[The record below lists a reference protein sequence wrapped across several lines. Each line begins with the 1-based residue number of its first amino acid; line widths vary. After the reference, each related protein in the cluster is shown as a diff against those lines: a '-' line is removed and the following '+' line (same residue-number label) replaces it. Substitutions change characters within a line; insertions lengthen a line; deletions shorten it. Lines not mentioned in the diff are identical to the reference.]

1 MSETKRP
8 PKGQLRFWGK
18 RYSVR
23 VRFADGSRKW
33 VPLPEGLAHT
43 EAVARAEEIAA
54 ASRGRPAPE
63 NTKSIAIP
71 SETLDE
77 WVKRWTSMR
86 ERIGYRTV
94 RDDRSRYKTH
104 VKPVIGHKPVRS
116 ITTDDIESVR
126 DALDLKVRGG
136 KIAWTTAQLVWSAVK
151 SMFKAARLAKQR
163 DLRVRRD
170 DPTLGV
176 APPDRGMV
184 KGKQFLFPSEFLQLV
199 ACEDVPLQWRRLFA
213 LATYLMLR
221 ASELEALGWDDLDLE
236 HRIAHIHRSVVRT
249 NRTQDGET
257 KSQRSRRLAIEPA
270 LIELLRTMHAEAG
283 GRRVGRVLNPM
294 PPWYDLAKGLRVYLI
309 AAGITRAELLARG
322 PTRRWIT
329 FHDLR
334 ATGITWMAVRGDDPL
349 KIRQRVGHEHV
360 ATTERYIRVAEE
372 LLPGFGEVFPA
383 LPPALTRTHVAD
395 AAE

>member
-1 MSETKRP
+1 MSK
-8 PKGQLRFWGK
+8 PKGQLRWWGK
-18 RYSVR
+18 TYSVR

-33 VPLPEGLAHT
+33 VPLPEGLSHT
-43 EAVARAEEIAA
+43 EAVARAQEIADA
-54 ASRGRPAPE
+54 ARRRSAPAD
-63 NTKSIAIP
+63 TRVIALP

-77 WVKRWTSMR
+77 WVKRWTAMR

-104 VKPVIGHKPVRS
+104 IQAVLGTRPVGA
-116 ITTDDIESVR
+116 ITTEDIEILR
-126 DALDLKVRGG
+126 DALDEKVQGG

-151 SMFKAARLAKQR
+151 SMFKAARLSKHR
-163 DLRVRRD
+163 ELRVRRD
-170 DPTLGV
+170 DPTQGV
-176 APPDRGMV
+176 APPDRGAV
-184 KGKQFLFPSEFLQLV
+184 KAKQFLFPSEFLQLV
-199 ACEDVPLQWRRLFA
+199 SCDEVPLQWRRMFVTT
-213 LATYLMLR
+213 TYLMLR

-236 HRIAHIHRSVVRT
+236 HGIAHIHRSVVRT

-257 KSQRSRRLAIEPA
+257 KSQRARRLAIEPT
-270 LIELLRTMHAEAG
+270 LVPLLHAMQKEAG
-283 GRRVGRVLNPM
+283 ARRVGRVLDPM

-309 AAGITRAELLARG
+309 AAGITRPELLARG

-372 LLPGFGEVFPA
+372 LRPGFGTVFPE
-383 LPPALTRTHVAD
+383 LPRGLLPG
-395 AAE
+395 